1 MSPDGLGIKLQESGR
16 GIMDAER
23 ALGQAQ
29 TSAAEKLAHQ
39 AYQHALER
47 FRHIQLEVFTVLL
60 GGGDLLR
67 EQLEELRE
75 QLAQLEARVAEIER
89 THARAKES
97 SA

>member
-1 MSPDGLGIKLQESGR
+1 MSPDGLGVKLQESWR

-47 FRHIQLEVFTVLL
+47 FRHTQLEVFTVLL
-60 GGGDLLR
+60 GDDGLLR
-67 EQLEELRE
+67 EQLDELRE
-75 QLAQLEARVAEIER
+75 QLERIEARVAEIEHA
-89 THARAKES
+89 HARAKES